1 MGTEKE
7 MSNTFADICKTRN
20 QLIEEEKILE
30 RKEIL
35 DYLEDTELFSRSDLR
50 NADNMLNNNQ
60 SVPINELAERFIKID
75 KEFSG
80 RPWNILQILSQ
91 INMIVP
97 VEDRKCVE
105 TGAEEFQKK
114 LIEEETMDK
123 KEILESLENCK
134 TSGMK
139 EVVDNWFEKKE
150 RGFKMMEIRGA
161 TLLSEKEAKTL
172 LTEKERRYK
181 GWWWLRSSDYG
192 QPYAAVI
199 YYDGSVI
206 LYSSYALDHTGCVRP
221 ALKVNIDN
229 SDFKI
234 RDTFVFGKKTFKII
248 SNELAFCMEDIGM
261 CHFREDWIDSDAND
275 IVSDATDYEKS
286 DVKKFV
292 DAWFAKAMRERK
304 SQEQKPEVKEEKHDA
319 FC

>member
-7 MSNTFADICKTRN
+7 MSNTFADICKTWN

-105 TGAEEFQKK
+105 TGAEEFQKDK
-114 LIEEETMDK
+114 LPNLELLQYKAESVLRELNQLAEFPEYDIDCFSQIWGSTCTGFDK
-123 KEILESLENCK
+123 TKE
-134 TSGMK
+134 GMPLAGGSAMTK
-139 EVVDNWFEKKE
+139 EYTTIVHELTNDIYLVFFGDRLCYKVEKATKE
-150 RGFKMMEIRGA
+150 FLKDLKDRNLKP
-161 TLLSEKEAKTL
+161 LSE
-172 LTEKERRYK
+172 
-181 GWWWLRSSDYG
+181 
-192 QPYAAVI
+192 
-199 YYDGSVI
+199 
-206 LYSSYALDHTGCVRP
+206 AL
-221 ALKVNIDN
+221 
-229 SDFKI
+229 
-234 RDTFVFGKKTFKII
+234 
-248 SNELAFCMEDIGM
+248 
-261 CHFREDWIDSDAND
+261 
-275 IVSDATDYEKS
+275 
-286 DVKKFV
+286 VKY
-292 DAWFAKAMRERK
+292 
-304 SQEQKPEVKEEKHDA
+304 
-319 FC
+319 

>member
-1 MGTEKE
+1 
-7 MSNTFADICKTRN
+7 MSNTFADICKTWN

-123 KEILESLENCK
+123 K
-134 TSGMK
+134 
-139 EVVDNWFEKKE
+139 
-150 RGFKMMEIRGA
+150 R
-161 TLLSEKEAKTL
+161 
-172 LTEKERRYK
+172 
-181 GWWWLRSSDYG
+181 
-192 QPYAAVI
+192 
-199 YYDGSVI
+199 
-206 LYSSYALDHTGCVRP
+206 
-221 ALKVNIDN
+221 N
-229 SDFKI
+229 S
-234 RDTFVFGKKTFKII
+234 
-248 SNELAFCMEDIGM
+248 
-261 CHFREDWIDSDAND
+261 
-275 IVSDATDYEKS
+275 
-286 DVKKFV
+286 
-292 DAWFAKAMRERK
+292 
-304 SQEQKPEVKEEKHDA
+304 
-319 FC
+319 